1 MTKTAH
7 LQEHTVASSKEGSLD
22 LGAHGVEGRAP
33 WSDLDWNL
41 GSQRFQ
47 L

>member
-22 LGAHGVEGRAP
+22 LGAHGVEGQAP